1 MCVCVCVCV
10 CVCICVCLQRGEGLS
25 LFVVGT
31 SGLDQG
37 DEYFRFRER
46 ELWIERGGE
55 VELVER

>member
-1 MCVCVCVCV
+1 MLDAVDCN
-10 CVCICVCLQRGEGLS
+10 RRREEGLS
-25 LFVVGT
+25 LFVVGM

-46 ELWIERGGE
+46 ELWMERGGE